1 MRNHA
6 KKRELAKIYG
16 KKSMYQAGRIDDVI
30 KYFFGKSY
38 EEYENSHP
46 FDDEKMQLMKTK
58 IAYHHMQH
66 LSEEGKTDIENGALV
81 TSLEHAFIHTLSR
94 DEEEFVNNEL
104 RKYKENYLRW
114 KKEYKSIEDEER

>member
-1 MRNHA
+1 MILRCPV
-6 KKRELAKIYG
+6 
-16 KKSMYQAGRIDDVI
+16 KSLDHI
-30 KYFFGKSY
+30 
-38 EEYENSHP
+38 
-46 FDDEKMQLMKTK
+46 
-58 IAYHHMQH
+58 MQH

-104 RKYKENYLRW
+104 RKYKENYLKW